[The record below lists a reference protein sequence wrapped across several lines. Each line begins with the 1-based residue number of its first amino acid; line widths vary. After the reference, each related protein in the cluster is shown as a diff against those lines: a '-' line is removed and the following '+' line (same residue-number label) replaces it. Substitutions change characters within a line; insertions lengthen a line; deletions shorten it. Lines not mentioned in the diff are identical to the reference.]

1 VLAISM
7 KASCVAQLPARV
19 REPDVS
25 AVDLRDRYPRILLP
39 SRATRSPGR
48 QKPRDRLQNAER
60 EGIREMFSEMLA
72 TSVWAGGDGG
82 M

>member
-1 VLAISM
+1 MLAIPM
-7 KASCVAQLPARV
+7 KASYAAQLPARV
-19 REPDVS
+19 RESDVS

-48 QKPRDRLQNAER
+48 QEPRDRLQNAER
-60 EGIREMFSEMLA
+60 EGVREMFSEMLA